1 MVPLKIGVA
10 REGSP
15 SSLFLNMEKRPL
27 SGLKLLAKYKEIK
40 DISSSPCS
48 ADVSTVYL
56 NRLVR
61 QFGLFG
67 HSMVSGPYCFVQ
79 AIWAFR
85 AVHEVRAVLLVQVVQ
100 AIWAVRAVHRVRA
113 VVLVHVVQAKRLSGR
128 SRSSRLWR

>member
-1 MVPLKIGVA
+1 MLIY
-10 REGSP
+10 
-15 SSLFLNMEKRPL
+15 L
-27 SGLKLLAKYKEIK
+27 S
-40 DISSSPCS
+40 CS

-67 HSMVSGPYCFVQ
+67 HSMESGPYCFVQ

-100 AIWAVRAVHRVRA
+100 AIWAVRAVQVIQA
-113 VVLVHVVQAKRLSGR
+113 LEVVQVVRVVKALEVSYLNSPECLGMQ
-128 SRSSRLWR
+128 